1 LETVQWLRLGC
12 LCRTDDARKRIQK
25 LRWNV
30 EGYKWNLRTTCNAI
44 LDYSVHIL
52 KTWVKK
58 KWWKYL
64 LQSSANKSMQVD
76 LCNSVSSSIV
86 FYFAV

>member
-1 LETVQWLRLGC
+1 MIVAGLFMQNWWCCKDT
-12 LCRTDDARKRIQK
+12 K